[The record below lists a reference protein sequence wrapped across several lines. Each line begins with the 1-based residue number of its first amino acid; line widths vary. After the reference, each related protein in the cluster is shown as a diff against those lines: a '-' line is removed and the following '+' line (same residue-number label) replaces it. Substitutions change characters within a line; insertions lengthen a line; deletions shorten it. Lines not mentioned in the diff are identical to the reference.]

1 MQAIFDQMTQLI
13 GGYVPNLIGALLILI
28 IGWIVAL
35 VIAAIVRGVVRKTKL
50 SNRLARWVWGEEEAK
65 AVDAERWVGKGVFYI
80 VMLFVLIAFF
90 QALNLTIITE
100 PLNRLLTQVF
110 QFFPQLLAAGLLLLV
125 AWIVASVLR
134 WILSRVLTAAKLD
147 ERFGGQ
153 AGLEAE
159 RRISLTKSIA
169 DAVYWL
175 VFLLFLPAVLSALE
189 MKGILEPVQGMLSKI
204 LGFLPNLFVAGLI
217 LVIGWF
223 LARIVQRIVTNL
235 LAAVGTDRLSDKVG
249 LAPVLGTKQLSWVV
263 GFIVYVLIL
272 IPVLIAT
279 LNALELESITK
290 PASDMLNLI
299 LAALPAIFAAALVVA
314 IAYVVGRVVSRL
326 ITNVLTT
333 VGFNGVLARLGI
345 GKDVSKGKSTP
356 SAIVGYLILIAI
368 MLFAVIEALD
378 LLEFES
384 LSDIVSDFMVFAGHV
399 ILGLIIFGI
408 GLFVA
413 NVASKA
419 IMATG
424 KAQAGLL
431 SRATQIAIIVIVAA
445 IALRQMGLANEIIN
459 LAFGLLLGAV
469 AVAVAIAFGI
479 GGREL
484 AARQLD
490 EWVKS
495 KKS

>member
-345 GKDVSKGKSTP
+345 GKDVSEGKSTP
-356 SAIVGYLILIAI
+356 SAIVGYLVLIAI

-399 ILGLIIFGI
+399 LLGLIIFGI